1 MSFDTPDILLNLVK
15 IGIVLSLVLSVTP
28 VWVWVER
35 RGSGLIQD
43 RPGPN
48 RIGPLGLIQAMADA
62 ADVVL
67 PTTIFAEKSGTFT
80 NVQGRLQKIVAGSL
94 PKGEAL
100 PEWEILR
107 RLGVALAPEE
117 TSYAFSEVEELFDQ
131 MVAKTP
137 ALRSLDWSGIE
148 QFGVTGAPQGS

>member
-1 MSFDTPDILLNLVK
+1 MGGRSAEELMTKGADGIDILLVTDASFSARAASPEVVANLRK
-15 IGIVLSLVLSVTP
+15 AKFLVVMA
-28 VWVWVER
+28 WE
-35 RGSGLIQD
+35 
-43 RPGPN
+43 N
-48 RIGPLGLIQAMADA
+48 HPLADA

-94 PKGEAL
+94 PKGESL
-100 PEWEILR
+100 PEWEIFR
-107 RLGVALAPEE
+107 RIGLALAPEE
-117 TSYAFSEVEELFDQ
+117 RSFAFSEVEELFDQ
-131 MVAKTP
+131 MVSKTP

>member
-1 MSFDTPDILLNLVK
+1 LHVLFGTEAAFSARAKEPAVVANLRK
-15 IGIVLSLVLSVTP
+15 AKFLVVIA
-28 VWVWVER
+28 WE
-35 RGSGLIQD
+35 
-43 RPGPN
+43 N
-48 RIGPLGLIQAMADA
+48 HPLADA

-80 NVQGRLQKIVAGSL
+80 NAQGRLQKIVAGSL

-107 RLGVALAPEE
+107 RIGLALAPEE
-117 TSYAFSEVEELFDQ
+117 SSYAFSEVEELFDQ
-131 MVAKTP
+131 MVSKTP
-137 ALRSLDWSGIE
+137 ALKALDWSGIE